1 MLKKLSALSLVALFV
16 SFSANAGPRWYVSV
30 EDDLFSDTGKKV
42 TLVSSGNREKLVF
55 DCENNKLSFAFLM
68 SYDFLIKN
76 PGFIIKN
83 PLTFNDSRPVKLVI
97 KVDDNESFIFNA
109 AYGHREINMFSML
122 SMSVKFEYSDKAVFL
137 PAFEQFESAKS
148 KILVGLE
155 SGDSKYTSTIGVAG
169 STAATK
175 RFLKSCG
182 FRD

>member
-30 EDDLFSDTGKKV
+30 EDDLFSDTGKKA
-42 TLVSSGNREKLVF
+42 TLVSSGNSEKLVF
-55 DCENNKLSFAFLM
+55 DCENNKLSFAFL
-68 SYDFLIKN
+68 
-76 PGFIIKN
+76 IKN
-83 PLTFNDSRPVKLVI
+83 PLTFNDKHTGFSRPVKLII
-97 KVDDNESFIFNA
+97 KVDDNEPFIFNA
-109 AYGHREINMFSML
+109 AYSRRNEYFQHAFVE
-122 SMSVKFEYSDKAVFL
+122 FEYSDKAVFL

-148 KILVGLE
+148 KILVGRDY
-155 SGDSKYTSTIGVAG
+155 GNSKYSSTIGVAG